1 MPLLIGVAG
10 ACSFP
15 EVTFQED
22 GVGSP
27 GSASSGAGSSAGGSG
42 QGGAAQGS
50 TSATGGGQGG
60 QGGQGGGQ
68 GGQGGGQGGQ
78 GGCADTD
85 KDNDMHVA
93 VACGGTDCDDGDP
106 SVFVGQAK
114 FFEVARLNGSFDYN
128 CNGVEEREFETVKCS
143 GVACPVKTNV
153 FLGDPMKLEACGATV
168 AFGDCNGLCQ
178 VMNVTTKLMRC
189 R

>member
-106 SVFVGQAK
+106 NVYAEQMNY
-114 FFEVARLNGSFDYN
+114 FEKARPNGSFDYN
-128 CNGVEEREFETVKCS
+128 CNDVVEREFETIKCS
-143 GVACPVKTNV
+143 GFDCSKMNV
-153 FLGDPMKLEACGATV
+153 FIGDPANPAPCGTMAS
-168 AFGDCNGLCQ
+168 FGNCSAICQ
-178 VMNVTTKLMRC
+178 VTNLTTKPMRC